1 MQDITVR
8 DLAKELKITI
18 KELAVYLKDLGLPGK
33 SNDIISAADAETVKE
48 IIEKANAPIQ
58 IPQTISVRDL
68 ADKIS
73 ISANEIQKAL
83 VNLGIL
89 ATLNQSLTGDIAKK
103 VSEKFN
109 IKLEVKQDKES
120 REEKLRKAKEQEKA
134 AQKQGKTTGKLQPRP
149 PVVTVM
155 GHVDHGK
162 TTLLDAYRHTHV
174 TDSEFGGIT
183 QHIGAY
189 QVELEDKNTGERR
202 KITFLDTPGHAA
214 FTQMRARGASVTDIA
229 ILVVAADDAVMPQT
243 IEAIQHAQAAKV
255 PIIVAINK
263 IDKEGANP
271 EKCKQQLMEH
281 GLMCEEWGGDTIC
294 VEISAKKKI
303 NLDELLEMVL
313 LVADMAELKAEVSAS
328 KVQGAVIEAHMEQ
341 GRGVVA
347 TVLIQKGTL
356 KIGTSIVA
364 GETHGKVRAMFDYKG
379 ENIQKAGPST
389 PVEIIGLNAAPSAG
403 DIIVSVKND
412 KEAKQIAEKRAKKSK
427 DEKLAAKTAVTLE
440 DLYAQIQAGA
450 VKKLPVVL
458 KADVQGTLEAVKQS
472 LEQIEHEEV
481 KVDIIYS
488 GIGNIT
494 ENDVMFATTGGA
506 IIVGFNVSQ
515 EPGVSQKADME
526 NVEIRNYNVI
536 YELMKDVKGAMAGLL
551 EPVFEE
557 IYNGTAEFK
566 KAFRLPN
573 GSIIA
578 GCYVTD
584 GKVVRNDNVRIKRGD
599 EILYEGKLDSLRHVK
614 DEKSEIM
621 QGYEC
626 GMIIKGF
633 GNYEE
638 GDIIESYSQKQIAR
652 AIN

>member
-1 MQDITVR
+1 MKDITVKE
-8 DLAKELKITI
+8 LAKELNITL
-18 KELAVYLKDLGLPGK
+18 KEISSVLKDLGLP
-33 SNDIISAADAETVKE
+33 SRANDIIPAGDIDAVKE
-48 IIEKANAPIQ
+48 VIEAANAPIQ
-58 IPQTISVRDL
+58 IPQTVTVRDL
-68 ADKIS
+68 AEKIS
-73 ISANEIQKAL
+73 ISAGEIQKTL

-89 ATLNQSLTGDIAKK
+89 ATLNQSLSADIAKK
-103 VSEKFN
+103 VAEKFN

-120 REEKLRKAKEQEKA
+120 REEKLRKEKEKEKA
-134 AQKQGKTTGKLQPRP
+134 NQKQSKTSGKLQSRP

-162 TTLLDAYRHTHV
+162 TTLLDAYRQTHV
-174 TDSEFGGIT
+174 TDTEFGGIT

-189 QVELEDKNTGERR
+189 QVELQGR

-243 IEAIQHAQAAKV
+243 IEAIQHAKAANV

-271 EKCKQQLMEH
+271 ERCKQQLMEH

-356 KIGTSIVA
+356 KVGTSIVA
-364 GETHGKVRAMFDYKG
+364 GESYGKVRAMFDYKG
-379 ENIQKAGPST
+379 EKLMKAGPST
-389 PVEIIGLNAAPSAG
+389 PVEITGLNTAPGAG

-412 KEAKQIAEKRAKKSK
+412 KEAKQIADKRAKKSK
-427 DEKLAAKTAVTLE
+427 DERLASKTAVTLE
-440 DLYAQIQAGA
+440 DLYAQIQAGN

-506 IIVGFNVSQ
+506 IIVGFNVSE
-515 EPGVSQKADME
+515 EPGVTHKAE
-526 NVEIRNYNVI
+526 TEKVELRNYNVI

-551 EPVFEE
+551 EPV
-557 IYNGTAEFK
+557 
-566 KAFRLPN
+566 
-573 GSIIA
+573 
-578 GCYVTD
+578 
-584 GKVVRNDNVRIKRGD
+584 
-599 EILYEGKLDSLRHVK
+599 
-614 DEKSEIM
+614 
-621 QGYEC
+621 
-626 GMIIKGF
+626 
-633 GNYEE
+633 
-638 GDIIESYSQKQIAR
+638 
-652 AIN
+652 

>member
-1 MQDITVR
+1 MQITVR
-8 DLAKELKITI
+8 DLAKELKISI
-18 KELAVYLKDLGLPGK
+18 KELGTYLKDLGLPGK
-33 SNDIISAADAETVKE
+33 GSDILSADDAQAVKE

-68 ADKIS
+68 AEKIS
-73 ISANEIQKAL
+73 ISANEIQKTL

-89 ATLNQSLTGDIAKK
+89 ATLNQSLNGDIAKK
-103 VSEKFN
+103 VAEKFN

-134 AQKQGKTTGKLQPRP
+134 AQKQGKTAGKLLSRP

-174 TDSEFGGIT
+174 TESEFGGIT

-189 QVELEDKNTGERR
+189 QVELEDKSTGEKR

-313 LVADMAELKAEVSAS
+313 LVADMAELKAEVSAG

-356 KIGTSIVA
+356 KIGTSVVA

-412 KEAKQIAEKRAKKSK
+412 KEAKQIAEKRAKKAK

-440 DLYAQIQAGA
+440 DLYAQIQAGN

-481 KVDIIYS
+481 KVDIIFS

-494 ENDVMFATTGGA
+494 ENDVMFAATGGA
-506 IIVGFNVSQ
+506 IIIGFNVSQ

-566 KAFRLPN
+566 KSFRLPN

-599 EILYEGKLDSLRHVK
+599 EVLFEGKLDSLRHVK

-633 GNYEE
+633 GSYEE

>member
-1 MQDITVR
+1 MTVKE
-8 DLAKELKITI
+8 LAKELKLTI
-18 KELAVYLKDLGLPGK
+18 KELSVTLKELGLP
-33 SNDIISAADAETVKE
+33 SRSADIISAADCESVKE
-48 IIEKANAPIQ
+48 IIDQANAPIQ

-68 ADKIS
+68 AEKIN
-73 ISANEIQKAL
+73 ISANEVQKTL

-89 ATLNQSLTGDIAKK
+89 ATLNQSLKGDIAIK
-103 VSEKFN
+103 VGEKFN

-134 AQKQGKTTGKLQPRP
+134 AQKQGKSSGKLLPRP
-149 PVVTVM
+149 PVITVM

-189 QVELEDKNTGERR
+189 QVELNDR

-229 ILVVAADDAVMPQT
+229 ILVVAADDAVMPHT
-243 IEAIQHAQAAKV
+243 IEAIQHAKAANV

-271 EKCKQQLMEH
+271 ERCKQQLMEH
-281 GLMCEEWGGDTIC
+281 GLMPEEWGGDTIC
-294 VEISAKKKI
+294 VEISAKKKQ

-313 LVADMAELKAEVSAS
+313 LVADMAELKAEVSAG

-356 KIGTSIVA
+356 KIGTSLVA
-364 GETHGKVRAMFDYKG
+364 GETYGKVRAMFDYKG
-379 ENIQKAGPST
+379 EKLLKAGPST
-389 PVEIIGLNAAPSAG
+389 PVEIIGLNNAPGAG

-412 KEAKQIAEKRAKKSK
+412 KEAKQIADKRAKKSK
-427 DEKLAAKTAVTLE
+427 DERLASKTAVTLE
-440 DLYAQIQAGA
+440 DLYAQIQAGN

-515 EPGVSQKADME
+515 EPGVSQKADQE
-526 NVEIRNYNVI
+526 KVEVRNYNVI

-557 IYNGTAEFK
+557 VYNGVAEFK
-566 KAFRLPN
+566 KSFRLPN

-578 GCYVTD
+578 GCYITD
-584 GKVVRNDNVRIKRGD
+584 GKMVRNDNVRIKRDD
-599 EILYEGKLDSLRHVK
+599 EVVYEGKLDSLRHVK

-633 GNYEE
+633 GDYKE
-638 GDIIESYSQKQIAR
+638 GDIIESYTQKQIAR
-652 AIN
+652 AIK

>member
-1 MQDITVR
+1 MKDITVR
-8 DLAKELKITI
+8 DLAKELKVTI
-18 KELAVYLKDLGLPGK
+18 KELAPKLKELGLSSK
-33 SNDIISAADAETVKE
+33 ATDILSEDDANIVKDIIEQ
-48 IIEKANAPIQ
+48 ANAPIQ

-68 ADKIS
+68 AEKIN
-73 ISANEIQKAL
+73 ISAGEIQKTL
-83 VNLGIL
+83 VNIGIL
-89 ATLNQSLTGDIAKK
+89 ATLNQSLNADIAKK
-103 VSEKFN
+103 VADKFN

-120 REEKLRKAKEQEKA
+120 REEKLRKEKEKEKA
-134 AQKQGKTTGKLQPRP
+134 NQKQGKNSGKLLPRP

-162 TTLLDAYRHTHV
+162 TTLLDAYRHSHV
-174 TDSEFGGIT
+174 TDTEFGGIT

-189 QVELEDKNTGERR
+189 QVELQGR

-243 IEAIQHAQAAKV
+243 IEAIQHAKAANV

-271 EKCKQQLMEH
+271 ERCKQQLMEH

-313 LVADMAELKAEVSAS
+313 LVADMAELKAEVSAG

-364 GETHGKVRAMFDYKG
+364 GETYGKVRAMFDHKG
-379 ENIQKAGPST
+379 DKIVKAGPST
-389 PVEIIGLNAAPSAG
+389 PVEIIGLNSAPGAG

-412 KEAKQIAEKRAKKSK
+412 KEAKQIADKRAKKSK
-427 DEKLAAKTAVTLE
+427 EEKLAAKTAVTLE
-440 DLYAQIQAGA
+440 DLYAQIQAGN

-481 KVDIIYS
+481 KVDIIFS

-494 ENDVMFATTGGA
+494 ENDILFATTGGA
-506 IIVGFNVSQ
+506 IIVGFNVSE
-515 EPGVSQKADME
+515 EPGVSQKADSE
-526 NVEIRNYNVI
+526 GVEVRNYNVI

-557 IYNGTAEFK
+557 VYNGTAEFK
-566 KAFRLPN
+566 KTFRLPN

-578 GCYVTD
+578 GAYITD
-584 GKVVRNDNVRIKRGD
+584 GKMVRNDNVRIKRGD
-599 EILYEGKLDSLRHVK
+599 DVIYEGKIDSLRHVK
-614 DEKSEIM
+614 DEKSEIA
-621 QGYEC
+621 QGFEC
-626 GMIIKGF
+626 GIIIKGF
-633 GNYEE
+633 GDYQE
-638 GDIIESYSQKQIAR
+638 GDLIESYSQKQIAR
-652 AIN
+652 AIK

>member
-1 MQDITVR
+1 MKDITVKE
-8 DLAKELKITI
+8 LAKELNITL
-18 KELAVYLKDLGLPGK
+18 KEISSVLKDLGLPGRA
-33 SNDIISAADAETVKE
+33 NDIIPAGDIDAVKE
-48 IIEKANAPIQ
+48 VIEAANAPIQ
-58 IPQTISVRDL
+58 IPQTVTVRDL
-68 ADKIS
+68 AEKIS
-73 ISANEIQKAL
+73 ISAGEIQKTL

-89 ATLNQSLTGDIAKK
+89 ATLNQSLSADIAKK
-103 VSEKFN
+103 VAEKFN

-120 REEKLRKAKEQEKA
+120 REEKLRKEKEKEKA
-134 AQKQGKTTGKLQPRP
+134 NQKQSKTSGKLQSRP

-162 TTLLDAYRHTHV
+162 TTLLDAYRQTHV
-174 TDSEFGGIT
+174 TDTEFGGIT

-189 QVELEDKNTGERR
+189 QVELQGR

-243 IEAIQHAQAAKV
+243 IEAIQHAKAANV

-271 EKCKQQLMEH
+271 ERCKQQLMEH

-356 KIGTSIVA
+356 KVGTSIVA
-364 GETHGKVRAMFDYKG
+364 GESYGKVRAMFDYKG
-379 ENIQKAGPST
+379 EKLMKAGPST
-389 PVEIIGLNAAPSAG
+389 PVEITGLNTAPGAG

-412 KEAKQIAEKRAKKSK
+412 KEAKQIADKRAKKSK
-427 DEKLAAKTAVTLE
+427 DERLASKTAVTLE
-440 DLYAQIQAGA
+440 DLYAQIQAGN

-506 IIVGFNVSQ
+506 IIVGFNVSE
-515 EPGVSQKADME
+515 EPGVTHKAE
-526 NVEIRNYNVI
+526 TEKVELRNYNVI

-557 IYNGTAEFK
+557 IYNGTAEFRK
-566 KAFRLPN
+566 TFRLPN

-578 GCYVTD
+578 GSFVSD
-584 GKVVRNDNVRIKRGD
+584 GKMVRNDNVRIRRGK
-599 EILYEGKLDSLRHVK
+599 EIVFEGKIDSLRHVK
-614 DEKSEIM
+614 DEKSEIA

-626 GMIIKGF
+626 GIIIKGF
-633 GNYEE
+633 GDYQE